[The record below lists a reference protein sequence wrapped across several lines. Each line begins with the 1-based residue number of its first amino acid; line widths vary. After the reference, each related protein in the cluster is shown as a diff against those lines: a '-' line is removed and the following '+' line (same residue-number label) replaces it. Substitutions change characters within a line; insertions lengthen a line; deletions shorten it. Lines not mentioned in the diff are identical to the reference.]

1 MEPECPEPQRPAR
14 QQGHWRRRAVPHGGD
29 PSSGIRSTTLARM
42 AEPDVP
48 PAEGDAELQR
58 LRDAVRDLE
67 RDLALSRELLRR
79 TTDRAAVNA
88 EELTRTRRL
97 LHRFRAR
104 RVIRLALRAS
114 SLGAPFVRSL
124 RRVVTLPIRLV
135 RRSRSRV
142 VTSVRRRSLRA
153 SSAAERSLAEAV
165 RRQLSRATVTS
176 GPLVSIVIL

>member
-42 AEPDVP
+42 SEPDVP

-79 TTDRAAVNA
+79 TTDRAAAHA

-97 LHRFRAR
+97 LRRLRAR
-104 RVIRLALRAS
+104 RAIRLALHAS
-114 SLGAPFVRSL
+114 SLGGPLLKAVRAA
-124 RRVVTLPIRLV
+124 VTLPIRLV
-135 RRSRSRV
+135 
-142 VTSVRRRSLRA
+142 
-153 SSAAERSLAEAV
+153 
-165 RRQLSRATVTS
+165 
-176 GPLVSIVIL
+176 